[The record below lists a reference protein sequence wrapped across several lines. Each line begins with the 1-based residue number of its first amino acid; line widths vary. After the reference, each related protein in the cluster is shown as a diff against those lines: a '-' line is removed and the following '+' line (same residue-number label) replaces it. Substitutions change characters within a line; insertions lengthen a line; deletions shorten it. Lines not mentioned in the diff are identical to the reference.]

1 MDFLKKNTVSIAIV
15 LTVLILVLIR
25 SFGTDH
31 FKSDAIK
38 WAEPSFSKA
47 NIVSFSQIANLTGEK
62 LIVNLGSV
70 NEDLNKSKIT
80 VLNISPASILD
91 KNNIRLIKKHK
102 GPVLLFSAEV
112 GVSAKLWMILCQLGI
127 KNIFILTNNA
137 DNEALKYKLRI
148 DATIKSDSKK

>member
-1 MDFLKKNTVSIAIV
+1 MDFLKKNKVSIAIV

-25 SFGTDH
+25 SFSTNH
-31 FKSDAIK
+31 FKSDAKK

-47 NIVSFSQIANLTGEK
+47 NIVSFSRIANFTGEK
-62 LIVNLGSV
+62 LIINLGSV

-91 KNNIRLIKKHK
+91 KNNIMLIKKHE

-112 GVSAKLWMILCQLGI
+112 GVSAKLWMILCQMGI
-127 KNIFILTNNA
+127 KNIFILTNETDQEN
-137 DNEALKYKLRI
+137 LKYKFI
-148 DATIKSDSKK
+148 QDSISK